1 MAAVRKAARRFHIP
15 RVLPATR
22 NAFIATFDSTTTRVS
37 TNFLMSGQSPR
48 DPNSQLGRLA
58 DQFAEQNRARLQL
71 LDADVRVTYDG
82 SSVELGVTTRGRIGA
97 ISLVSPTSA
106 RSEFGLIVK
115 PRFGWPGIG
124 PILGASGWRVAPS
137 LLNSPS
143 LPRSERRIPP
153 WVLAAIVIF
162 RMRALVQNLD
172 RRFEM
177 ISGELSAPRGSIAWE
192 DYARRKISHGR
203 MLEVPCRFPDL
214 RDDKELKGA
223 IRFTLQ
229 KQLGS
234 LYEQRTAGSFVLD
247 LIVLC
252 QQLLS
257 RVQDARA
264 LPPRAS
270 TVALWMR
277 GSLRTEIFRRG
288 IEAIEW
294 TVEERGLAGL
304 SDLQGL
310 PWMMSM
316 DSFFE
321 AWAETIMARV
331 ARNGGGVLKTGRR
344 RETIVPLGWDP
355 PYLGSQKSLIP
366 DIVLEREDLTVIV
379 DAKYKDH
386 WEEMQDHRWTNLD
399 EELRERHRADLLQVL
414 AYSTI
419 ARTPR
424 VLVCLAYPCRE
435 ETWLSLRERTRLF
448 HRAVVPTAH
457 RTVDLMLTAF
467 PLSTRIL
474 DDVVDE
480 TTKQIVK
487 T

>member
-1 MAAVRKAARRFHIP
+1 
-15 RVLPATR
+15 
-22 NAFIATFDSTTTRVS
+22 
-37 TNFLMSGQSPR
+37 
-48 DPNSQLGRLA
+48 
-58 DQFAEQNRARLQL
+58 
-71 LDADVRVTYDG
+71 
-82 SSVELGVTTRGRIGA
+82 
-97 ISLVSPTSA
+97 
-106 RSEFGLIVK
+106 
-115 PRFGWPGIG
+115 
-124 PILGASGWRVAPS
+124 
-137 LLNSPS
+137 
-143 LPRSERRIPP
+143 
-153 WVLAAIVIF
+153 
-162 RMRALVQNLD
+162 
-172 RRFEM
+172 
-177 ISGELSAPRGSIAWE
+177 
-192 DYARRKISHGR
+192 
-203 MLEVPCRFPDL
+203 
-214 RDDKELKGA
+214 
-223 IRFTLQ
+223 
-229 KQLGS
+229 
-234 LYEQRTAGSFVLD
+234 
-247 LIVLC
+247 
-252 QQLLS
+252 
-257 RVQDARA
+257 
-264 LPPRAS
+264 
-270 TVALWMR
+270 
-277 GSLRTEIFRRG
+277 
-288 IEAIEW
+288 
-294 TVEERGLAGL
+294 
-304 SDLQGL
+304 
-310 PWMMSM
+310 MMSM